1 MYPGCG
7 NIYEAQQKN
16 ERGILKMKHEIP
28 KKMFIYA
35 ILLLMSL
42 LIVFPL
48 IYCLSASLKTNMEI
62 MAMPEKVFPKEL
74 TFDNYRKIMN
84 SDSFNIGHMLFNS
97 VWYTV
102 LSVCITVFLSMVCGY
117 VFARGEFPGK
127 KLIFLVFSALM
138 FISLGSIT
146 IYPVFDVLSILHL
159 NDSLMGL
166 VVMQCFGIPVV
177 NMYLV
182 RGFINGLPREI
193 DEAASIDGCS
203 FIDTLFKI
211 IAPMLKPILITIGM
225 LAFNSSWNSYLMPA
239 LFTMT
244 RPEQQT
250 LIVGIMEF
258 KNTGEAAAAWNLIL
272 AATTVTIIPV
282 VAIYIV
288 GNKYITEGFIAG
300 AVKG

>member
-1 MYPGCG
+1 MYKR
-7 NIYEAQQKN
+7 Q
-16 ERGILKMKHEIP
+16 
-28 KKMFIYA
+28 
-35 ILLLMSL
+35 
-42 LIVFPL
+42 
-48 IYCLSASLKTNMEI
+48 
-62 MAMPEKVFPKEL
+62 
-74 TFDNYRKIMN
+74 
-84 SDSFNIGHMLFNS
+84 
-97 VWYTV
+97 
-102 LSVCITVFLSMVCGY
+102 
-117 VFARGEFPGK
+117 
-127 KLIFLVFSALM
+127 
-138 FISLGSIT
+138 
-146 IYPVFDVLSILHL
+146 
-159 NDSLMGL
+159 
-166 VVMQCFGIPVV
+166 
-177 NMYLV
+177 
-182 RGFINGLPREI
+182 
-193 DEAASIDGCS
+193 
-203 FIDTLFKI
+203 IDTLFKI